1 MEYLSLTG
9 NKNNGISSG
18 LAHSSSVLMQDIY
31 EKTLTVAKLEKHVM
45 LIGEMGVGKKHVAR
59 FIHNEGSRKNEPFHS
74 FYCVDV
80 DEAQFK
86 DAFCEHVFIEG
97 NHINLKYDLLE
108 KSSKGVLFIDQFGE
122 LDISMMYS
130 VLDSY
135 RIGCHQLFRYNTSA
149 APRLI
154 ISISQESYKKLI
166 GTEVWDYILQT
177 LNPISI
183 MLPPLRERKE
193 DIFYLIN
200 DFISEISQTEATW
213 ENLNISDEAMNKCMA
228 YAWPGNIRQL
238 KNALTQGAVLSCG
251 KTIQSHHLPFSM
263 NWKLPYRS
271 DSE

>member
-1 MEYLSLTG
+1 MNYLSAPESKIASNRL
-9 NKNNGISSG
+9 
-18 LAHSSSVLMQDIY
+18 LLRSSSVLMQDIY
-31 EKTLTVAKLEKHVM
+31 DKTMTVARLEKHVL

-59 FIHNEGSRKNEPFHS
+59 IIHNEGARKSGPFMS

-80 DEAQFK
+80 DEAQLK

-108 KSSKGVLFIDQFGE
+108 KASHGVLFIDQFGE
-122 LDISMMYS
+122 LDVSMMYS

-149 APRLI
+149 APRLV
-154 ISISQESYKKLI
+154 ISISQSSYKRLI
-166 GTEVWDYILQT
+166 GTEVWDYVLQT

-193 DIFYLIN
+193 DIFDLVH
-200 DFISEISQTEATW
+200 DFISQISQSEDDWSQLT
-213 ENLNISDEAMNKCMA
+213 ISDEAMNKCMA
-228 YAWPGNIRQL
+228 YSWPGNIRQL
-238 KNALTQGAVLSCG
+238 KNALMQGAVLSCG
-251 KTIQSHHLPFSM
+251 ETIQSHHLPFSM
-263 NWKLPYRS
+263 NWKLPYRQ